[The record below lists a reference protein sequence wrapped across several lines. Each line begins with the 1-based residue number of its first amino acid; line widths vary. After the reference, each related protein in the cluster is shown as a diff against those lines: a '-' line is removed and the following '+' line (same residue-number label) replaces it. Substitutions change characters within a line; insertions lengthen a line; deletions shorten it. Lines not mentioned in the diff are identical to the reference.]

1 MPNFTVIKSAVL
13 LVWGLTGYFQHTSTI
28 KPPLL
33 KICVYEFS
41 TSLHSYLWSLRAEM
55 RTPAQRHYPTM
66 RQATQHRQWT
76 SYRTAGSLK
85 KCMARAHHQ
94 IPPARQ
100 HQTARPP
107 TNTNRRKA
115 GPEVKKPKQPPQQTQ
130 KGIEPDWKQEPR
142 PRMQPFFSCRTRV
155 PNFREIKKN
164 KMQ

>member
-1 MPNFTVIKSAVL
+1 
-13 LVWGLTGYFQHTSTI
+13 
-28 KPPLL
+28 
-33 KICVYEFS
+33 
-41 TSLHSYLWSLRAEM
+41 M

-115 GPEVKKPKQPPQQTQ
+115 GPEVKKPEQPSQQTQ

-155 PNFREIKKN
+155 PNFRKIKKKQDAVGRRIKDASFVN
-164 KMQ
+164 LDTPKNIVARVKSKTAFSNH